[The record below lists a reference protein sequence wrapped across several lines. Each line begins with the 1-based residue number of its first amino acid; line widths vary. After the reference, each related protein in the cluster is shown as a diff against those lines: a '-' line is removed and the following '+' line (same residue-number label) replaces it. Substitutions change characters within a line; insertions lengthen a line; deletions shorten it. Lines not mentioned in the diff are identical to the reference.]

1 MEDFRRADPTYINF
15 VPKTAADAI
24 DLFWRM
30 KRLGLKVANH
40 PEAFV
45 WSSRELNPEEG
56 AKFEDWLMAPQGVSI
71 SAEIMKQADP
81 AQEEIRKQL
90 LAEAEQRDLE
100 DRVARMR
107 IEEEDE
113 KNPEIS
119 PLDLSKNEC
128 PRPTNSFSISN
139 WMTRLTHPLTMT
151 MHDQEGRVSG
161 VFPGKKKPRV
171 KVTEKGA
178 SI

>member
-119 PLDLSKNEC
+119 PLEPEQERMSSPDELGFDLEMDDA
-128 PRPTNSFSISN
+128 PPDAD
-139 WMTRLTHPLTMT
+139 LDPLS
-151 MHDQEGRVSG
+151 DDGQ
-161 VFPGKKKPRV
+161 
-171 KVTEKGA
+171 
-178 SI
+178 